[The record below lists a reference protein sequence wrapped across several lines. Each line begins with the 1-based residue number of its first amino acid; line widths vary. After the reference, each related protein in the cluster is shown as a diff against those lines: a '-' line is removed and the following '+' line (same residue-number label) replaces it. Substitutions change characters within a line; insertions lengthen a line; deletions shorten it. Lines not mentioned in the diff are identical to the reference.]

1 MPEAITIAVDAMGG
15 DDAPAAEVAGALQA
29 VREYGA
35 RVLLVGRENDLTEEL
50 RKHGPVPEAVEI
62 VHAAET
68 VTMNDN
74 PARALRSKRSSSIR
88 VAAEQVRRGRARG
101 LISAGNTGAVMAA
114 ALTVMGRIPGV
125 YRPAVAQA
133 FPTGQGSWTLLLD
146 VGANVD
152 CSADMLV
159 QFAVMGGIYSR
170 VLFGCETP
178 RIGILSIGEEDHK
191 GNGLTGEAGPL
202 LKRQPLNFIGNVE
215 GHDLYSGK
223 ADVIVCDGFTGN
235 IALKVSEGLVAAIKT
250 MLRESLEATVVRQ
263 IGYGLAK
270 GAFDDFRKRMDYTEY
285 GGAPMLGV
293 KGGVIICHGRSNAN
307 AIKNAVR
314 VAIDLEKG
322 GINQKIERNLERSL
336 ERV

>member
-15 DDAPAAEVAGALQA
+15 DDAPSAEVEGSLQA
-29 VREYGA
+29 AREYGA
-35 RVLLVGRENDLTEEL
+35 RVLLVGREDELGKEL
-50 RKHGPVPEAVEI
+50 RKHGPVPSAVEI

-74 PARALRSKRSSSIR
+74 PARALRSKRGSSIR
-88 VAAEQVRRGRARG
+88 VAAEQVRQGRARG

-125 YRPAVAQA
+125 KRPAVAQA
-133 FPTGQGSWTLLLD
+133 FPTLKSAWTLLLD

-152 CSADMLV
+152 CSVDMLV
-159 QFAVMGGIYSR
+159 QFAVMGDVYSR
-170 VLFGCETP
+170 ALLGCENP
-178 RIGILSIGEEDHK
+178 RVGILSIGEEEHK
-191 GNGLTGEAGPL
+191 GNGLTGEAYPL

-235 IALKVSEGLVAAIKT
+235 VALKVSEGLVAAIKS

-270 GAFDDFRKRMDYTEY
+270 GAFDDFRTRLDYTEY
-285 GGAPMLGV
+285 GGAPLLGV

-307 AIKNAVR
+307 AIKNAIR
-314 VAIDLEKG
+314 VAVELEKG

>member
-15 DDAPAAEVAGALQA
+15 DDAPAAEVEGALQA
-29 VREYGA
+29 VREYGVH
-35 RVLLVGRENDLTEEL
+35 VLLVGREDDLAREL
-50 RKHGPVPEAVEI
+50 RKYGPVPDAVEI

-74 PARALRSKRSSSIR
+74 PARALRSKRGSSIH

-101 LISAGNTGAVMAA
+101 LISAGNTGAVMAT

-133 FPTGQGSWTLLLD
+133 FPTSKGSWTLLLD
-146 VGANVD
+146 VGANVN

-159 QFAVMGGIYSR
+159 QFAVMGDIYSR

-178 RIGILSIGEEDHK
+178 RVGILSIGEEEHK

-202 LKRQPLNFIGNVE
+202 LKRQPLHFIGNVE

-235 IALKVSEGLVAAIKT
+235 VALKVSEGLVAAIKA

-307 AIKNAVR
+307 AIKNAIR
-314 VAIDLEKG
+314 VAMELERG